1 MTLLSFDNVGV
12 TYRGQAALQGLSI
25 DVGAGEIVGLIGE
38 SGSGKST
45 AALAAIDLLPGGAA
59 RTGTILIEGRDLAS
73 LPERER
79 DAARGGAIGM
89 IFQEPMRAL
98 NPLQT
103 IGAQVA
109 EAVRLHHDV
118 GRQAAR
124 DEAAKL
130 LERVG
135 LPASKVA
142 SSRFPHQLS
151 GGQRQRVCIAIAIAG
166 NPRILIADEP
176 TTALDVTTQARVIAL
191 LVELARERGMGLL
204 LVSHDLALLG
214 EVADRIVV
222 LKSGQQVEAGPTR
235 QILGSPQ
242 QAYTRTLIASARHRP
257 DRSTPDAGA
266 APLLAV
272 RSLDRSHRTRRTWRR
287 QPPVKAIDDISFT
300 VAAGETLGI
309 VGESG
314 AGKTSLLRTIL
325 GLDRPDGGSVTLD
338 GADIFTLS
346 RRDLRDHR
354 RKIQAVFQDP
364 AASLDPRQRVE
375 TIVAE
380 PLYLLAE
387 PISPSD
393 QRARVEAILERVGL
407 APADAD
413 RLPHQ
418 FSGGQRQRI
427 AIARALI
434 LKPKLVVLD
443 EAVSALDVSIRA
455 DILDLLASLG
465 REFGIAYLFV
475 SHDLSVMRAVT
486 DRLLVLQNGR
496 IVEQG
501 PTAELLASPR
511 HPHTRELVEAS
522 PDLDRVI
529 AQLAGG

>member
-1 MTLLSFDNVGV
+1 MTLLRFDNVGV
-12 TYRGQAALQGLSI
+12 AYRGQMALQGLSL

-45 AALAAIDLLPGGAA
+45 AALAAIDLLPPGAE
-59 RTGTILIEGRDLAS
+59 RSGTILVEGRDLKS
-73 LPERER
+73 LAERER

-109 EAVRLHHDV
+109 EAVRLHHAV
-118 GRQAAR
+118 GRRAAR
-124 DEAAKL
+124 GEAAKL

-135 LPASKVA
+135 LPAEKVA

-151 GGQRQRVCIAIAIAG
+151 GGQRQRVCTAIAIAG

-204 LVSHDLALLG
+204 LVSHDLALVG
-214 EVADRIVV
+214 GVADRIVV
-222 LKSGQQVEAGPTR
+222 LKEGRQVEAGRTR
-235 QILGSPQ
+235 QILGAPQ
-242 QAYTRTLIASARHRP
+242 QAYTRTLIASARHKP
-257 DRSTPDAGA
+257 DRTAPVANA
-266 APLLAV
+266 PPLLDV
-272 RSLDRSHRTRRTWRR
+272 RGLERSHHARRTWRR
-287 QPPVKAIDDISFT
+287 AVPVKAIDDISFA

-325 GLDRPDGGSVTLD
+325 GLDRPDGGSITLD
-338 GADIFTLS
+338 GADIFGLS
-346 RRDLRDHR
+346 RADLRDHR

-375 TIVAE
+375 SIVAE
-380 PLYLLAE
+380 PLHLLAE
-387 PISPSD
+387 PIPAAEK
-393 QRARVEAILERVGL
+393 RARVEAILERVGL
-407 APADAD
+407 ASADAD

-434 LKPKLVVLD
+434 LRPKLVVLD

-455 DILDLLASLG
+455 DILDLLARLG
-465 REFGIAYLFV
+465 GEFGIAYLFV
-475 SHDLSVMRAVT
+475 SHDLAVIRAIT

-501 PTAELLASPR
+501 PTAELLASPQ
-511 HPHTRELVEAS
+511 HPHTRELVAAS

-529 AQLAGG
+529 AQLAQG

>member
-1 MTLLSFDNVGV
+1 MTLLRFDNVGV
-12 TYRGQAALQGLSI
+12 AYRGQTALHGLCL

-45 AALAAIDLLPGGAA
+45 AALAAIDLLPAGAV

-73 LPERER
+73 LTEDER

-109 EAVRLHHDV
+109 ETVRLHHKV
-118 GRQAAR
+118 GRRAAR
-124 DEAAKL
+124 DEADAL

-142 SSRFPHQLS
+142 PSRFPHQLS

-204 LVSHDLALLG
+204 LVSHDLALVG

-222 LKSGQQVEAGPTR
+222 LKNGQQVEAGPTR

-242 QAYTRTLIASARHRP
+242 QAYTRTLIESARHKPERTAP
-257 DRSTPDAGA
+257 A
-266 APLLAV
+266 ADSPPLLDV
-272 RSLDRSHRTRRTWRR
+272 RSLDRNHRTRRTWRR

-338 GADIFTLS
+338 DADIFKLS
-346 RRDLRDHR
+346 RQDLRDHR

-380 PLYLLAE
+380 PLYLLVE
-387 PISPSD
+387 PISAAER
-393 QRARVEAILERVGL
+393 RARVEAILERVGL
-407 APADAD
+407 TPADAD
-413 RLPHQ
+413 KLPHQ

-455 DILDLLASLG
+455 DILDLLACLG

-486 DRLLVLQNGR
+486 DRLLVLQNGK

-529 AQLAGG
+529 AQLV

>member
-1 MTLLSFDNVGV
+1 MTLLRFDHVDV
-12 TYRGQAALQGLSI
+12 AYRGQIALQGLSF
-25 DVGAGEIVGLIGE
+25 DVGPGEIVGLIGE

-45 AALAAIDLLPGGAA
+45 AALAAIALLPAGAH
-59 RTGTILIEGRDLAS
+59 RTGTILVEGRDLAS
-73 LPERER
+73 LPEQDR
-79 DAARGGAIGM
+79 DAARGSAIGM

-98 NPLQT
+98 NPLRT

-109 EAVRLHHDV
+109 ETIRIHRTV
-118 GRQAAR
+118 GRRIARAEAQA
-124 DEAAKL
+124 L

-135 LPASKVA
+135 LPADKVA
-142 SSRFPHQLS
+142 SSRYPHQLS

-166 NPRILIADEP
+166 NPRILVADEP

-204 LVSHDLALLG
+204 LVSHDLALVG
-214 EVADRIVV
+214 GVANRIVV
-222 LKSGQQVEAGPTR
+222 LKNGRQVEAGTAR
-235 QILGSPQ
+235 QILASPQ
-242 QAYTRTLIASARHRP
+242 QAYTRTLVESARHKP
-257 DRSTPDAGA
+257 DRASPAADADV
-266 APLLAV
+266 LLDVSGLA
-272 RSLDRSHRTRRTWRR
+272 RSHHPRPGWRR
-287 QPPVKAIDDISFT
+287 QAPVKAIDDISFSI
-300 VAAGETLGI
+300 AAGETLGI

-325 GLDRPDGGSVTLD
+325 GLDRPEGGSVTFD
-338 GADIFTLS
+338 GSDIFQLS
-346 RRDLRDHR
+346 PQGLRDHR

-364 AASLDPRQRVE
+364 AGSLDPRQRVE
-375 TIVAE
+375 AIVAE
-380 PLYLLAE
+380 PLYLLPE
-387 PISPSD
+387 RISPCER
-393 QRARVEAILERVGL
+393 RARVEDMLGRVGL
-407 APADAD
+407 APGDAD

-434 LKPKLVVLD
+434 LRPKLVVLD
-443 EAVSALDVSIRA
+443 EAVSALDLSIRA

-501 PTAELLASPR
+501 PTAELLGSPR
-511 HPHTRELVEAS
+511 HPHTRELVAAS

-529 AQLAGG
+529 AQLG